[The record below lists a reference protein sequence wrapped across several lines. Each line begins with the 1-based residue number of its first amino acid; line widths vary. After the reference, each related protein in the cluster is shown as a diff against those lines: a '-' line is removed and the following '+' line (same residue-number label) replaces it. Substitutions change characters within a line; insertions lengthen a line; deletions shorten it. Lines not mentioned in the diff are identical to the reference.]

1 MEILRPYF
9 VNVDIK
15 CTIIV
20 RSVQYLTSFEIMNVP
35 DKNTF
40 YASYLETK
48 TFLEV

>member
-15 CTIIV
+15 CTII
-20 RSVQYLTSFEIMNVP
+20 QYLTSFEIMNVP